1 MKLTE
6 KQEEQIQS
14 YLEEQIDVN
23 DLVKNGKVTVG
34 NFKVVYTETS
44 NENYDPE
51 HPDDGDPE
59 LWFDV
64 DIMNDANDATQSRD
78 SLGSASMTPIY
89 YDKFHDVWMC
99 YNEAIRNFFVG
110 YDWQS
115 DEWSLK
121 TFGF

>member
-1 MKLTE
+1 MKLTK

-34 NFKVVYTETS
+34 NFIVVYTETF

-64 DIMNDANDATQSRD
+64 DIINDVNDATQSGD
-78 SLGSASMTPIY
+78 HYGSASMTPIY
-89 YDKFHDVWMC
+89 YDQFQDVWMC
-99 YNEAIRNFFVG
+99 FDEAMRNFFVD

-115 DEWSLK
+115 DEWSMK